1 MAGEKCPTCAGKG
14 YITCVYCKGTGD
26 TVDSKGFLKT
36 CPKCQGPAG
45 SRYGKGKVK
54 CPAYCRD
61 GVTAPHK

>member
-1 MAGEKCPTCAGKG
+1 MAGETCPTCGGKG

-26 TVDSKGFLKT
+26 T
-36 CPKCQGPAG
+36 AG

-61 GVTAPHK
+61 GYTAPRK